1 MRGYGNISRIWSH
14 ECSGA
19 KSNSVV
25 AFVELANLESPQSW
39 QRRVDYEHRG
49 LLRGQ
54 YLPVTVPRHLGIIR
68 FACSLLLLSDFHPR
82 SMHFPPNDDDEDIL
96 APDEE
101 GLRGLSSAENDAVPP
116 GSESTFAG
124 WTEPAV
130 RSDRMSW
137 SLIGFAHAL
146 AYELGIFGTYA
157 DGVVSVDGRV
167 KRQGGPLMHH
177 KRADRLE
184 RLLYIYM
191 TQACG
196 RFGFPSMYPDHITAY
211 NLASMR
217 DGFTSGQPL

>member
-1 MRGYGNISRIWSH
+1 MDSAEQARENPEVPKFRTRAGCVLLVPSKGTCLAFSRRCLHI
-14 ECSGA
+14 
-19 KSNSVV
+19 
-25 AFVELANLESPQSW
+25 LNLP
-39 QRRVDYEHRG
+39 DH
-49 LLRGQ
+49 
-54 YLPVTVPRHLGIIR
+54 
-68 FACSLLLLSDFHPR
+68 SLLLLSDFHPR

-96 APDEE
+96 VPDEA
-101 GLRGLSSAENDAVPP
+101 GLKDLSSVENNILPP

-146 AYELGIFGTYA
+146 AYELGIFGTYS
-157 DGVVSVDGRV
+157 DGIVTVDGRV
-167 KRQGGPLMHH
+167 KRQGGPLTHH

-196 RFGFPSMYPDHITAY
+196 RFGFPSMYPDNITAH
-211 NLASMR
+211 NLATMR
-217 DGFTSGQPL
+217 DGFTSGQSSSNCIHEVES

>member
-1 MRGYGNISRIWSH
+1 
-14 ECSGA
+14 
-19 KSNSVV
+19 
-25 AFVELANLESPQSW
+25 
-39 QRRVDYEHRG
+39 
-49 LLRGQ
+49 
-54 YLPVTVPRHLGIIR
+54 
-68 FACSLLLLSDFHPR
+68 
-82 SMHFPPNDDDEDIL
+82 MHFPPNDDDEDVL

-101 GLRGLSSAENDAVPP
+101 GLRGLSSAENDTVLP
-116 GSESTFAG
+116 GNESTFAG

-157 DGVVSVDGRV
+157 DGVVSIDGRV
-167 KRQGGPLMHH
+167 KRQGGPLLHH

-217 DGFTSGQPL
+217 EGFTSGQPL